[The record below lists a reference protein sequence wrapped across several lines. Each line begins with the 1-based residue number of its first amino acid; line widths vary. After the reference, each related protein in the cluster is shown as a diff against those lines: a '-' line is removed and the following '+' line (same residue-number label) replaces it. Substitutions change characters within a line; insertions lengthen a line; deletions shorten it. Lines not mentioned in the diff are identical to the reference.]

1 MSTITAIC
9 VHLQIKINIQGKRG
23 ENVCGWE
30 GEVNLLNFNRL
41 LPIQRCCK
49 LSSVHSRGDIVH
61 TRENGMRRGG
71 GGEGANQQNCKT
83 VFNSKLTC

>member
-1 MSTITAIC
+1 MRMC
-9 VHLQIKINIQGKRG
+9 VGG
-23 ENVCGWE
+23 GD
-30 GEVNLLNFNRL
+30 VNLWNFNRL

-71 GGEGANQQNCKT
+71 GGGGGKSAE
-83 VFNSKLTC
+83 L

>member
-1 MSTITAIC
+1 VSTISAIC
-9 VHLQIKINIQGKRG
+9 VRLQIKINIQGKRG

-30 GEVNLLNFNRL
+30 GEVNLWNFNRL

-71 GGEGANQQNCKT
+71 GKSAELQDSFQFKAN
-83 VFNSKLTC
+83 VLGD